1 MKIWIINGANLN
13 FLGKRDIGQ
22 YGERSYETLCDMIR
36 EKAEEISAQVNL
48 CQSNHEGELIDKLQE
63 AYRSGVDAVIINPGA
78 FSHYS
83 YALRDALEVLD
94 CIKIEVHISNI
105 LKREEFRR
113 KSITAEVCN
122 AVISGFGL
130 EGYLLSMDYIAS
142 LCTPS
147 NAGRQ
152 KKEIKA

>member
-13 FLGKRDIGQ
+13 FLGKRDIIQ

-36 EKAEEISAQVNL
+36 EKAQEISAQVQI

-63 AYRSGVDAVIINPGA
+63 AYQSKVDALIINPGA
-78 FSHYS
+78 FAHYS

-105 LKREEFRR
+105 QKREEFRR
-113 KSITAEVCN
+113 KSLTAEVCD
-122 AVISGFGL
+122 AVMSGFGL
-130 EGYLLSMDYIAS
+130 EGYLLAMDYLIL
-142 LCTPS
+142 LCGGEK
-147 NAGRQ
+147 NEVQ
-152 KKEIKA
+152 KKEQKV